1 MYIKCNHFQVECV
14 TLDSSDEDNGDDDVS
29 SQPQHK
35 NKRRRISTSEEEEDA
50 ASTSGKLPVVALYR
64 IQADK
69 FIRL

>member
-1 MYIKCNHFQVECV
+1 MFITCQHFQVECV
-14 TLDSSDEDNGDDDVS
+14 TLDSSDEDNGDEVTA
-29 SQPQHK
+29 QPHK